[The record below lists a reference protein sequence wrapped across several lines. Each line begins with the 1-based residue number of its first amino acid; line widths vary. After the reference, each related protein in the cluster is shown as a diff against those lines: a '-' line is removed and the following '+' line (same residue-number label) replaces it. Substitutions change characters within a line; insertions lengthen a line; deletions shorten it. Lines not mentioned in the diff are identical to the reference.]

1 MRDRLGAPLVFVT
14 ERQGYAYS
22 DSTYRL
28 PTLDMTEGE
37 LLALA
42 LAGCVLAEY
51 RGTPYGPDLAR
62 AFQKIT
68 AGLTDAVTVD
78 LGRLAESYSFRTTAP
93 APFDPGVFRDLAA
106 AVRSRRR
113 VRLAYWSA
121 SRGGE
126 TLREV
131 DPYHLTSIDG
141 QWNLVAYCHERSE
154 IR

>member
-1 MRDRLGAPLVFVT
+1 MNQRGGLAIRTATRFPMERIAAVDRAVRAGKYPNAGTVALELEVSRRTIQRDIEFMRDRLGAPLVFVT

-42 LAGCVLAEY
+42 LAGRVLAEY

-62 AFQKIT
+62 AFHKIT

-78 LGRLAESYSFRTTAP
+78 LGRL
-93 APFDPGVFRDLAA
+93 
-106 AVRSRRR
+106 
-113 VRLAYWSA
+113 
-121 SRGGE
+121 
-126 TLREV
+126 
-131 DPYHLTSIDG
+131 
-141 QWNLVAYCHERSE
+141 
-154 IR
+154 